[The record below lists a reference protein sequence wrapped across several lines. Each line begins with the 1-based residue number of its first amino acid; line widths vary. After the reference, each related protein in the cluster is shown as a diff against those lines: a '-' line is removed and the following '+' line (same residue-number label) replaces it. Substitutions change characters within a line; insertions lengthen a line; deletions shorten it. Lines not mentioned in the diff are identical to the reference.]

1 MGCTLGREPRP
12 VEISAGDLDVAVL
25 GQLSAANLAF
35 RDEFEPG
42 PINVIGF
49 DAALRRRAVPKQVLE
64 HAPRDGHGAV
74 ILADADAELDGG
86 PFGAQARRQRE
97 AVGRDRLGQQFDQ
110 RGPAQRRQFRGHRF
124 PDFAAQR
131 VRVGSGGLVDYH
143 SVEIATLDQLPT
155 TSLPLRDE
163 IEPGPIEMVGPRCV
177 PAAVSPRVNAG
188 TCAAARAQHH
198 HVQQRRCPTRRRTA
212 PRSTGRR
219 ARRVQQNASVP
230 LTSCS

>member
-74 ILADADAELDGG
+74 ILADADVDSTA
-86 PFGAQARRQRE
+86 
-97 AVGRDRLGQQFDQ
+97 DRSGF
-110 RGPAQRRQFRGHRF
+110 HR
-124 PDFAAQR
+124 A
-131 VRVGSGGLVDYH
+131 SGGN
-143 SVEIATLDQLPT
+143 EKNIAT
-155 TSLPLRDE
+155 SL
-163 IEPGPIEMVGPRCV
+163 G
-177 PAAVSPRVNAG
+177 
-188 TCAAARAQHH
+188 
-198 HVQQRRCPTRRRTA
+198 
-212 PRSTGRR
+212 
-219 ARRVQQNASVP
+219 
-230 LTSCS
+230 